1 MKKDF
6 LAAEIEVDVL
16 KEQSMAHH
24 AQSLVLGRTFLFFAA
39 IFAAA
44 AGYDQH
50 SLLLYSLAIALA
62 ALFLCLLQLHSRLR
76 RQQLLLQGHMA
87 VLKDYTARFDGSWRH
102 FPDDGTAFLREDTPQ
117 ASDLSLFGPDSF
129 YQYLSAARTQA
140 GRQRLADALQPAPPD
155 FAELHARQQAAA
167 EFMERSRLAFDL
179 QGIARLL
186 PEGHDVRPLLA
197 EIAQETTTP
206 TPVFLGLIRLLPL
219 LTLGSLLAAA
229 LDFLSWLPGA
239 LLVLLQLTLTLPL
252 VTRHNAALKPLQ
264 HFSRELAV
272 YAQLLARLEEL
283 DFHSPRLRALA
294 ERLQAGGGASLA
306 LQKLARISDFAEMRY
321 NFFFFLL
328 ANALLLW
335 DFHCRALFQRWQAR
349 TAGALPDW
357 LAVWSECELLMSLA
371 VVGQT
376 RENCCFPELL
386 TESAPRLQ
394 ARDLQH
400 LLLDEA
406 QGVPNDIEVR
416 SETRIIT
423 GSNMSGKTTFLRTL
437 ASSVVLA
444 WAGAPVCAAQ
454 FGLTRLHVFTSIR
467 VTDDITKGLSTF
479 YAELLRIKSMVEFAK
494 KKTPMLICIDEIFK
508 GTNSADR
515 IIGARAAIE
524 RLTGPQNITLV
535 STHDFE
541 LCDLL
546 SPNDTPVTNY
556 HFAETYDAEGHIRF
570 DFRLQP
576 GRCQTT
582 NAKYLL
588 RLAGILDE

>member
-1 MKKDF
+1 
-6 LAAEIEVDVL
+6 
-16 KEQSMAHH
+16 
-24 AQSLVLGRTFLFFAA
+24 
-39 IFAAA
+39 
-44 AGYDQH
+44 
-50 SLLLYSLAIALA
+50 
-62 ALFLCLLQLHSRLR
+62 
-76 RQQLLLQGHMA
+76 
-87 VLKDYTARFDGSWRH
+87 
-102 FPDDGTAFLREDTPQ
+102 
-117 ASDLSLFGPDSF
+117 
-129 YQYLSAARTQA
+129 
-140 GRQRLADALQPAPPD
+140 
-155 FAELHARQQAAA
+155 
-167 EFMERSRLAFDL
+167 
-179 QGIARLL
+179 
-186 PEGHDVRPLLA
+186 
-197 EIAQETTTP
+197 
-206 TPVFLGLIRLLPL
+206 
-219 LTLGSLLAAA
+219 
-229 LDFLSWLPGA
+229 
-239 LLVLLQLTLTLPL
+239 
-252 VTRHNAALKPLQ
+252 
-264 HFSRELAV
+264 
-272 YAQLLARLEEL
+272 
-283 DFHSPRLRALA
+283 
-294 ERLQAGGGASLA
+294 
-306 LQKLARISDFAEMRY
+306 
-321 NFFFFLL
+321 
-328 ANALLLW
+328 
-335 DFHCRALFQRWQAR
+335 
-349 TAGALPDW
+349 
-357 LAVWSECELLMSLA
+357 MSLA

-556 HFAETYDAEGHIRF
+556 HFAETYDVEGHIHF